1 MPWIVQR
8 QIVTTLIGL
17 PQRYINSTVT
27 NVTHLWWRGNWLSPV
42 PLPSLKIKCDFS
54 IADFTVS
61 QKICTNNDLCG
72 RYVTGW
78 ARLTYSVY
86 ELEGLLLRGLTSE
99 TEKDRKGKENKVGK
113 QRSGYV
119 GWSRL
124 HVDMRKNMENLFL
137 RKLYGLTCE
146 VRSPDPFLQSVDVL
160 SC

>member
-27 NVTHLWWRGNWLSPV
+27 NVTHLRWRGNWLSPV

-54 IADFTVS
+54 IADFAVS
-61 QKICTNNDLCG
+61 QIKICTNTELCG
-72 RYVTGW
+72 HYVTGW
-78 ARLTYSVY
+78 AHLTYSVY
-86 ELEGLLLRGLTSE
+86 KLEGLLLRGLTSE
-99 TEKDRKGKENKVGK
+99 TEKDRKGK
-113 QRSGYV
+113 QSRSGCV

-160 SC
+160 SW